1 MSDLDMFLLGL
12 MTKWTMVLAIFWI
25 VYWSLP
31 RTSLKPRVWIWR
43 AALLV
48 AIGVTVVSLLQPLAQ
63 LPLLAAI
70 EPPTIDI
77 SPARSP
83 STAASAPTTTATD
96 TLAAHDTPSQPSRFA
111 DMPLNITPVDSTLL
125 TAQRP
130 SRDWSPVFISM
141 WIFVSAWLLARLLTT
156 ILRDWHLLQVGK
168 PIHGPAREQFEQL
181 LNELSPT
188 QRHGVQLHWSSAID
202 TPVATGLVRPRILLP
217 ESLRNADA
225 TTLRSALAHELA
237 HITSRDI
244 AWSLAL
250 RLWQALAW
258 VCPLVWLVPRQHHEA
273 CELLADH
280 QASCSL
286 ANRAHY
292 RQILATLALNLLA
305 PSAKRVPRG
314 AAISMLR
321 TPMILHRLSMLE
333 STGANAHLNLITRF
347 VFSLICIVGLSLG
360 GIGVARSRAQETPVT
375 KPQLVETRPVIVSE
389 DANNNADDSIRV
401 LAPDGS
407 PAKDVRVAVAPNSYE
422 ATVLLSADAQLFP
435 LAGPVTM
442 SYPGLASVRK
452 VLKPIVLDG
461 NSVIK
466 KSTLGKGEY
475 LVAWNDQGF
484 HHIVFSRLVGLKEL
498 KLQSWSGLDLQVR
511 NGQQPL
517 AKCDIEVTCR
527 CTSDG
532 VHQGTAVET
541 TGTTDEQGRL
551 VLSRVPPGALVIS
564 HKTFIK
570 TFQNTTTTISP
581 RSITVLAHPGEVV
594 EVKQGGDGQR
604 VEGKLQ
610 LSGYSPNAFTGELLV
625 NDRREVFNF
634 QIEDDGSFGIDD
646 VPAGK
651 HELSFR
657 LMNPYKFYASYSF
670 QFPGN
675 AADPPFSVG
684 TIEPKQDRS
693 ENTANQPVGEV
704 IKRNWIPTKLSL
716 APTSEPIRWI
726 DSLANHY
733 VLRSHDGKI
742 LLDLTDMPV
751 PPGWSSGSAL
761 FDLDLHH
768 HRLTLLMRD
777 ADNQYL
783 CVMSDRGEPLWT
795 RFLNPLGSHR
805 VAFDSRTGNIW
816 LLSNSSLDDSKVE
829 VLDSEGRLLQ
839 SHNDNAFTL
848 SYCESDNT
856 FWFGGQREIK
866 KVDAKDGRVLAS
878 FDMPEG
884 IFTVDQLRSG
894 SDGSVLACEGAHPN
908 ISKSANRL
916 WHIDAQGKLIAAT
929 DIGSLAIKGVAP
941 QAFGQDYIASATQRL
956 GWLGAWER
964 KELLIRISSDLKTVR
979 KITKLED
986 EVVNTDKPGVAWLRT
1001 EDKRLLVNWDKTGKV
1016 RTVSF
1021 NP

>member
-12 MTKWTMVLAIFWI
+12 ITKWTVVLSIFWI

-48 AIGVTVVSLLQPLAQ
+48 TIGVTVVSLLQPLAQ

-70 EPPTIDI
+70 EPPTIDS
-77 SPARSP
+77 SPALSP
-83 STAASAPTTTATD
+83 STVASASTTTTID
-96 TLAAHDTPSQPSRFA
+96 RLADQDTPSQPSRFA
-111 DMPLNITPVDSTLL
+111 DTPLNITPVDSAVLI
-125 TAQRP
+125 AHSP
-130 SRDWSPVFISM
+130 SRNWSTFFITT
-141 WIFVSAWLLARLLTT
+141 WIFVSSWLLVRLLTT
-156 ILRDWHLLQVGK
+156 ILRDRHLLKAGK

-181 LNELSPT
+181 LDELSPA
-188 QRHGVQLHWSSAID
+188 QRHRVQLHWSSAID

-225 TTLRSALAHELA
+225 VTLRSALAHELA

-286 ANRAHY
+286 ANRADY

-305 PSAKRVPRG
+305 PANRRVPRG

-333 STGANAHLNLITRF
+333 STRANAHLNVLTRF
-347 VFSLICIVGLSLG
+347 VFSLICIVGLLLG

-375 KPQLVETRPVIVSE
+375 KPELVETRPVIVSE
-389 DANNNADDSIRV
+389 DANNKADDSIRV

-422 ATVLLSADAQLFP
+422 ATILLSEDAQLFP
-435 LAGPVTM
+435 LTGPVTM

-452 VLKPIVLDG
+452 VLKPMVLDG

-466 KSTLGKGEY
+466 KSTLGRGEY

-484 HHIVFSRLVGLKEL
+484 HHIVFPRLVGLKEL

-532 VHQGTAVET
+532 VHQGTAVEIA
-541 TGTTDEQGRL
+541 GTTDEQGRL
-551 VLSRVPPGALVIS
+551 LLSRVPSGALVIS

-581 RSITVLAHPGEVV
+581 RSITVLAHPGEVI
-594 EVKQGGDGQR
+594 EVKQGGGGQR

-610 LSGYSPNAFTGELLV
+610 LSGYSPHAFTGELSV
-625 NDRREVFNF
+625 NDRHEVFNF
-634 QIEDDGSFGIDD
+634 QIADDGSFAIDD

-651 HELSFR
+651 HELIVRRMRPFD
-657 LMNPYKFYASYSF
+657 LYAELSF
-670 QFPGN
+670 QCPGN
-675 AADPPFSVG
+675 PTAPPMSLG
-684 TIEPKQDRS
+684 TIEPKQDRR
-693 ENTANQPVGEV
+693 EKQPNKPVGEL
-704 IKRNWIPTKLSL
+704 KRDWIPPRLSS
-716 APTSEPIRWI
+716 APTSKPIRRI
-726 DSLANHY
+726 DFTAKHY
-733 VLRSHDGKI
+733 VLLSEEGEKQ
-742 LLDLTDMPV
+742 LELTERPV
-751 PPGWSSGSAL
+751 PPGWSSSSAL
-761 FDLDLHH
+761 SDLDPHH
-768 HRLTLLMRD
+768 QRLAFLVRD
-777 ADNQYL
+777 PDNAQYL
-783 CVMSDRGEPLWT
+783 CVMDDRGKPLWT
-795 RFLNPLGSHR
+795 RSLSPLESHR

-816 LLSNSSLDDSKVE
+816 LLSKGSLADGKVE
-829 VLDSEGRLLQ
+829 VLDPDGKLLQ

-848 SYCESDNT
+848 SYCESDNS
-856 FWFGGQREIK
+856 FWLGGQRDIK

-908 ISKSANRL
+908 VSNSANRL

-929 DIGSLAIKGVAP
+929 DIGNLAIKGVAP

-1001 EDKRLLVNWDKTGKV
+1001 EDKRLLVNWDKNGKV